1 MKDYFGY
8 VGKKCVVTGA
18 GSGMGEATA
27 QMLVELG
34 AEVYALDIKPVTVPG
49 ITQYIQVDL
58 SEKDSIDH
66 AFGQLPD
73 KIDRYFGIAGL
84 RGAMMPF
91 MTVAK
96 INLIANKYICEELL
110 PEKMNEGGAIAI
122 VSSATGVSWE
132 KEGNKK
138 YYLNVL
144 NARGYEATVSAMEAT
159 GLTGVN
165 GGFAYIYTKLAV
177 NYLIAKQQGVYGPK
191 GVRVNGLMP
200 GDTATAFGSE
210 DNNGAPTPQ
219 GETSFFAGYAHRM
232 ASAGEMAGPL
242 VFLNSELASYISG
255 ALLPADFGTGIE
267 IMAGLKTNPIGESMD
282 SMFNGRH

>member
-8 VGKKCVVTGA
+8 AGKNCVVTGA

-27 QMLVELG
+27 KMLVELG
-34 AEVYALDIKPVTVPG
+34 AEVYALDIKPVTVQG
-49 ITQYIQVDL
+49 IAQYIQVDL
-58 SEKDSIDH
+58 SEKASIDH
-66 AFGQLPD
+66 AFQQLPG

-110 PEKMNEGGAIAI
+110 PEKMDQGGAIVI

-138 YYLNVL
+138 YYLNVV
-144 NARGYEATVSAMEAT
+144 NAEGYDATVSAMEAT

-177 NYLIAKQQGVYGPK
+177 NYLIAKLQGVYGPK

-210 DNNGAPTPQ
+210 DNNGEMIPQ
-219 GETSFFAGYAHRM
+219 GETSIFAGYSRRM
-232 ASAGEMAGPL
+232 ANADEMAGPL
-242 VFLNSELASYISG
+242 VFLNSDLASYISG
-255 ALLPADFGTGIE
+255 ALLPADFGTSIE
-267 IMAGLKTNPIGESMD
+267 IMAGLKANPVGESMD
-282 SMFNGRH
+282 SNFNGQH

>member
-8 VGKKCVVTGA
+8 AGKKCVVTGA

-27 QMLVELG
+27 KMLVELG
-34 AEVYALDIKPVTVPG
+34 AEVYALDIKPVTVQG
-49 ITQYIQVDL
+49 IAQYIQVDL
-58 SEKDSIDH
+58 SEKASIDH
-66 AFGQLPD
+66 AFQQLPG

-110 PEKMNEGGAIAI
+110 PEKMDQGGAIVI

-138 YYLNVL
+138 YYLNVV
-144 NARGYEATVSAMEAT
+144 NAEGYDATVSAMEAT

-177 NYLIAKQQGVYGPK
+177 NYLIAKLQGVYGPK

-210 DNNGAPTPQ
+210 DNNGEMIPQ
-219 GETSFFAGYAHRM
+219 GETSIFAGYSHRM
-232 ASAGEMAGPL
+232 ANADEMAGPL
-242 VFLNSELASYISG
+242 VFLNSDLASYISG
-255 ALLPADFGTGIE
+255 ALLPADFGTSIE
-267 IMAGLKTNPIGESMD
+267 IMAGLKANPVGESMD
-282 SMFNGRH
+282 SNFNGQH